1 MFSENR
7 PILHRKELFVSP
19 DYPAYRKFKRLSGI
33 EERKGLYR
41 DTQRIGFEN
50 GWNAVLAQKGHYLKG
65 HRLLSTGGETHCVA
79 PKMRRGY
86 LGQRAKMDLLGF
98 EGLNGGEKVES
109 EVRIA
114 EEVLTRDKM
123 M

>member
-1 MFSENR
+1 
-7 PILHRKELFVSP
+7 
-19 DYPAYRKFKRLSGI
+19 
-33 EERKGLYR
+33 
-41 DTQRIGFEN
+41 
-50 GWNAVLAQKGHYLKG
+50 
-65 HRLLSTGGETHCVA
+65 
-79 PKMRRGY
+79 
-86 LGQRAKMDLLGF
+86 MDLLGF